1 MKRMAALAAGMILA
15 MAPLW
20 SAGAENAFPSYVR
33 YPGDAVG
40 APAAVYLD
48 RTVTGTETGTSPFS
62 SPGEV
67 MYAENGHLY
76 VADTGNSRVVSWT
89 DSSGVCVYT
98 RGRRP
103 RERASAFRFPRG
115 FLCGTD
121 CCMSAIPGITGWW

>member
-20 SAGAENAFPSYVR
+20 SAGAENAFPSYV
-33 YPGDAVG
+33 YDTQGDAVG

-76 VADTGNSRVVSWT
+76 VADTGNSRVVQLDGQLRW
-89 DSSGVCVYT
+89 
-98 RGRRP
+98 GRRP